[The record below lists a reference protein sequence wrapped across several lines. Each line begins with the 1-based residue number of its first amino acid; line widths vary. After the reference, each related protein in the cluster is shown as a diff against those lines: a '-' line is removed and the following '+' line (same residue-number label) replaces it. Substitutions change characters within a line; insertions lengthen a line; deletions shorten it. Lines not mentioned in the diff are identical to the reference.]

1 MGLIKVLNHPE
12 ARALFEQ
19 IEDMRASWNGSA
31 RYAAEI
37 NNALSVIEN
46 LTGVRLSQA
55 AEPENENQ
63 MTNNAGFQLKTKR
76 ILVRLEI

>member
-46 LTGVRLSQA
+46 LTGVRLS
-55 AEPENENQ
+55 
-63 MTNNAGFQLKTKR
+63 
-76 ILVRLEI
+76 